1 MDRLPRRSRPGG
13 TNVAEG
19 GDEGETHPV
28 EPSRDATDTTT
39 DGSIEGLATAWL
51 EAERQAVAVGN
62 ANNTEERA
70 RQASA
75 AYDAAVSGASS
86 EELLLAWRAAEARAA
101 EAEMGSKDWA
111 EAREVAE
118 LLRVEYLAARS

>member
-1 MDRLPRRSRPGG
+1 
-13 TNVAEG
+13 VADG
-19 GDEGETHPV
+19 GDQGDTHPV
-28 EPSRDATDTTT
+28 EPSRDEGATPT
-39 DGSIEGLATAWL
+39 DGSLEGLATAWL

-70 RQASA
+70 RHASA
-75 AYDAAVSGASS
+75 IYDAAVSGASS
-86 EELLLAWRAAEARAA
+86 EELLLAWRAAEARAT
-101 EAEMGSKDWA
+101 ESEMGSKDWA

>member
-1 MDRLPRRSRPGG
+1 VADGG
-13 TNVAEG
+13 EQ
-19 GDEGETHPV
+19 GDTHPI
-28 EPSRDATDTTT
+28 EPSREDGAAST

-51 EAERQAVAVGN
+51 ESERQAVAVGK

-75 AYDAAVSGASS
+75 AYDVAVSGASS
-86 EELLLAWRAAEARAA
+86 EELLLAWRAAEARAT
-101 EAEMGSKDWA
+101 ESEMGSKDWA

>member
-1 MDRLPRRSRPGG
+1 MNAKPAGE
-13 TNVAEG
+13 AG
-19 GDEGETHPV
+19 GDASST
-28 EPSRDATDTTT
+28 AA
-39 DGSIEGLATAWL
+39 IEDLAAAWL

-70 RQASA
+70 RVASA
-75 AYDAAVSGASS
+75 AYDAVVGAATA
-86 EELLLAWRAAEARAA
+86 EDLLLAWQAAQATAA
-101 EAEMGSKDWA
+101 AAEMGSKAWA

>member
-1 MDRLPRRSRPGG
+1 
-13 TNVAEG
+13 VADG
-19 GDEGETHPV
+19 GDQGDAHSV
-28 EPSRDATDTTT
+28 EPSRDEAATPT
-39 DGSIEGLATAWL
+39 DGSLEGLATAWL

-70 RQASA
+70 RHASA
-75 AYDAAVSGASS
+75 IYDAAVSGASS
-86 EELLLAWRAAEARAA
+86 EELLLAWRAAEARAT
-101 EAEMGSKDWA
+101 ESEMGSKDWA

>member
-1 MDRLPRRSRPGG
+1 VADGG
-13 TNVAEG
+13 EQ
-19 GDEGETHPV
+19 GDTDPI
-28 EPSRDATDTTT
+28 EPSRDEGATST
-39 DGSIEGLATAWL
+39 DDSLEGLATAWL

-75 AYDAAVSGASS
+75 VYDAAVSGASS

-101 EAEMGSKDWA
+101 ESEMGSKDWA

>member
-1 MDRLPRRSRPGG
+1 VVDGVDAGG
-13 TNVAEG
+13 A
-19 GDEGETHPV
+19 
-28 EPSRDATDTTT
+28 STD
-39 DGSIEGLATAWL
+39 DSIEGLATAWL

-75 AYDAAVSGASS
+75 TYDTAVAAASS
-86 EELLLAWRAAEARAA
+86 EELLLAWRAAEARAT
-101 EAEMGSKDWA
+101 EAEMGSKEWA

>member
-1 MDRLPRRSRPGG
+1 M
-13 TNVAEG
+13 NVADG
-19 GDEGETHPV
+19 GDQGDTHPI
-28 EPSRDATDTTT
+28 EPPGDGSDTQT
-39 DGSIEGLATAWL
+39 DGSLEGLATAWL

-86 EELLLAWRAAEARAA
+86 EDLLLAWHAAEARAT
-101 EAEMGSKDWA
+101 ESEMGSKDWA